1 MIVGPKKE
9 LIIAVGETVA
19 AHPGRIVLIG
29 EKGPA
34 LRSWRAELKRHGRD
48 FEASKITA
56 AQKADTVIAS
66 FVGIDLSSS
75 PPKRTDVTIYR
86 SSG

>member
-1 MIVGPKKE
+1 MIVGPKKA
-9 LIIAVGETVA
+9 LVAAVVETVA
-19 AHPGRIVLIG
+19 AHRGRVLLIG

-34 LRSWRAELKRHGRD
+34 LRTWRAELKRQGRD
-48 FEASKITA
+48 FEASKIA
-56 AQKADTVIAS
+56 ASGAPIAS

-75 PPKRTDVTIYR
+75 PPKRTDVTIYQ